1 MYTVMVYL
9 DTLKHNLSKDWNK
22 MKNARTVVSGI
33 LTAISAV
40 LLDCAW
46 AGVGAMTTAPVW
58 DLASNGGECTASPES
73 PLVVP
78 ASAIGNYGQF
88 TVEGTFT
95 FGDYQDNRGIM
106 LFDQL
111 QSNTGWGVGV
121 NHASGGGSPVY
132 LYCNGEE
139 YKAWLGFNQ
148 DYANS
153 THTFTLAV
161 RDGWMVL
168 YLDGKILRSFNN
180 VPSSPAGIGITVGGA
195 SKSHYKTRTGGFTV
209 KSLKVW
215 DGSEKYYAPGED
227 TTPASG
233 YRGGDGWLCEVPVNP
248 LSGVPN
254 VLIIGDSIG
263 DGYSAHFKTISA
275 GKANMYH
282 TNLSFAD
289 PGAAGIPTAVLQSL
303 CAIANFDVVVFNNGF
318 HSLHW
323 TAATVSDAEVKAS
336 YQTLANTLRGA
347 APGAKL
353 HYLATTPH
361 TGAIDPAVGH
371 VTALGESNDVVIRL
385 NTLAKEVMDA
395 AEIPYIDGYTLML
408 GQLAQAKGDHAHWN
422 APAYSQLARLVFE
435 SIGLTSEWAGKW
447 SDYSAGDTVTVE
459 IGDAIVHDADLTTIN
474 TFASINLATA
484 DSRLVFDLT
493 ADGDVMCAITN
504 KGVIVQRGAGAV
516 KLHKTA
522 ADTVGCDSYYTQGG
536 ILIENGW
543 FWAPQDMV
551 DSKTCSFGSVEM
563 AGEACVFVT
572 AKGATAKADTE
583 VDGLVGYGTV
593 TNVTTGGTCY
603 LRVVGRRAEPYIFY
617 GNIVGSGFRFYNSG
631 HQWLMGTNSS
641 YTSSSLPAYQHYE
654 QMIRGLCGI
663 LKFGK
668 KGYLSS
674 LGKYENVTLSEK
686 GGRLLYLGDGETTD
700 KNYSYVNGAAGDT
713 HSYWLDGGA
722 HGGLVF
728 SGKWGHGTANYP
740 AVFYLTGSNT
750 ESACEMACEWAGD
763 SENNPTYIT
772 KQGTGIWKFSDHA
785 DRRNTGVIAVE
796 DGVLQFT
803 SIAEKGEVCSLG
815 LATCLQEKY
824 IGPYDAARDVDYA
837 YLLGGASTRG
847 VMEYVGTGA
856 SSVSTRPFAVTGTGE
871 IRNSGGALAISGVK
885 AQADGATLVLSG
897 AATDSRLSEANNGP
911 ADEKLSLAKEGSG
924 TWRLTG
930 NNRLSG
936 ALSVKEGRLEVEGSR
951 QKNYKWF
958 KFVLRGGIDMAVN
971 GKSYQ
976 STISFDGVVFYD
988 RNGKKVTTQ
997 DNMIFDSHYTSD
1009 ARNEAEYG
1017 NKDDLMPGHYCWG
1030 RPTGN
1035 WAGTVY
1041 GLTADRDI
1049 DKMFVVDTGSS
1060 RVIVNTQDSKGG
1072 TTNYRIRSD
1081 AQGTAVWPIYIRLP
1095 DDIARV
1101 EAFDV
1106 VSRDT
1111 SAMGR
1116 ALSNWTMYASETG
1129 NDDWTEVGSYDY
1141 DVSTMP
1147 EADAFFSDKSSY
1159 TASDR
1164 PGKGYRITYED
1175 VSVSTLENLE
1185 SVSVSGSATLV
1196 ATGAVNLPDEL
1207 ELDAAGTSRI
1217 EGLALPETGTLRIIN
1232 VTDEGE
1238 LPVMFVNCA
1247 NVEKLANWTLYL
1259 NGKPRPSSWTLSVS
1273 EDGRLTLHKPGM
1285 VLIVR

>member
-1 MYTVMVYL
+1 
-9 DTLKHNLSKDWNK
+9 
-22 MKNARTVVSGI
+22 MKNARIVVPGA
-33 LTAISAV
+33 LTAIFAA

-46 AGVGAMTTAPVW
+46 AGVGTMTTPPVW
-58 DLASNGGECTASPES
+58 DLASNGGECTAAPET

-88 TVEGTFT
+88 TIEGTFT
-95 FGDYQDNRGIM
+95 FGGYQDNRGIM

-139 YKAWLGFNQ
+139 YKAWLGFDQ
-148 DYANS
+148 EFANS

-195 SKSHYKTRTGGFTV
+195 SKSHYLTRTGGFTV

-233 YRGGDGWLCEVPVNP
+233 YKGGDGWLCEVPVKP
-248 LSGVPN
+248 LANVPN
-254 VLIIGDSIG
+254 ILIIGDSIA
-263 DGYSAHFKTISA
+263 DGYSPHFKTITT

-303 CAIANFDVVVFNNGF
+303 CAIASFDIIVFNNGF

-323 TAATVSDAEVKAS
+323 TAATVSDTEVKAS
-336 YQTLANTLRGA
+336 YQTLANTLKGA

-353 HYLATTPH
+353 YYLATTPH
-361 TGAIDPAVGH
+361 TGAIDPTAGH
-371 VTALGESNDVVIRL
+371 VTTLGESNDVVIRL

-408 GQLAQAKGDHAHWN
+408 GQLAQAKGDHAHWS
-422 APAYSQLARLVFE
+422 APAYSQLARLVFD

-459 IGDAIVHDADLTTIN
+459 TGDAIVHDADLAKIN

-484 DSRLVFDLT
+484 DSRIVFDLT
-493 ADGDVMCAITN
+493 EDGDVTCAITN
-504 KGVIVQRGAGAV
+504 KGVIVQRGTGAV
-516 KLHKTA
+516 KLHRTA
-522 ADTVGCDSYYTQGG
+522 ADTARCDSYYTKGG
-536 ILIENGW
+536 VLIEQGW
-543 FWAPQDMV
+543 LWAPQDV
-551 DSKTCSFGSVEM
+551 TDKKTCSFGPVET
-563 AGEACVFVT
+563 AGDDCVFVT
-572 AKGATAKADTE
+572 AKGETANAHTE
-583 VDGLVGYGTV
+583 VDGLVGYGSV
-593 TNVTTGGTCY
+593 TNVSGVGDCY
-603 LRVVGRRAEPYIFY
+603 LYVVGKRTEPYVFY
-617 GNIVGSGFRFYNSG
+617 GDIVGYGFRFYNNG
-631 HQWLMGTNSS
+631 HQWLMGTNSNFA
-641 YTSSSLPAYQHYE
+641 SSVIPAYEHYE
-654 QMIRGLCGI
+654 QMTRGLCGI
-663 LKFGK
+663 RKFGK
-668 KGYLSS
+668 QGGKSS
-674 LGKYENVTLSEK
+674 LGTYRNVTLNPK
-686 GGRLLYLGDGETTD
+686 GGRLLYLGEGETTD
-700 KNYSYVNGAAGDT
+700 KNYGYTNDKVGPEY
-713 HSYWLDGGA
+713 SYWLDGGA
-722 HGGLVF
+722 SGGLVF
-728 SGKWGHGTANYP
+728 SGSWSHSTADNA

-750 ESACEMACEWAGD
+750 EAACEMACSWTGD
-763 SENNPTYIT
+763 SETNPTYIT
-772 KQGTGIWKFSDHA
+772 KQGTGVWKFSDHA

-815 LATCLQEKY
+815 LATCLQDKY
-824 IGPYDAARDVDYA
+824 IGPHDAAHDVDYA
-837 YLLGGASTRG
+837 YLLGGAMTRG

-885 AQADGATLVLSG
+885 AQTEGATLVLSG

-911 ADEKLSLAKEGSG
+911 SGEKLSLAKEGPG

-936 ALSVKEGRLEVEGSR
+936 ALNVKEGRLEVEGSR

-958 KFVLRGGIDMAVN
+958 KFVLRGTLRMDKDLDGKGIKKYADSVAFS
-971 GKSYQ
+971 GL
-976 STISFDGVVFYD
+976 VFYD
-988 RNGKKVTTQ
+988 KDGRKVTTK
-997 DNMIFDSHYTSD
+997 DNMTFASCYT
-1009 ARNEAEYG
+1009 NEAKTEANYG
-1017 NKDDLMPGHYCWG
+1017 DKDALQPGQYCWG
-1030 RPTGN
+1030 TPTGSK
-1035 WAGTVY
+1035 AGTGYSV
-1041 GLTADRDI
+1041 TAGRDI
-1049 DKMFVVDTGSS
+1049 DEIFKVNISDPKA
-1060 RVIVNTQDSKGG
+1060 IVTAQEG
-1072 TTNYRIRSD
+1072 TTYRIRTD
-1081 AQGTAVWPIYIRLP
+1081 VGGTWPIYIRLP
-1095 DDIARV
+1095 DDIVRV

-1106 VSRDT
+1106 VSRENP
-1111 SAMGR
+1111 SAR
-1116 ALSNWTMYASETG
+1116 ALSHWTMYASETG
-1129 NDDWTEVGSYDY
+1129 TDNDWVEVGSYDY
-1141 DVSTMP
+1141 VEETFP
-1147 EADAFFSDKSSY
+1147 NGHCFFSDKSDY

-1164 PGKGYRITYED
+1164 PGKGYKITYD
-1175 VSVSTLENLE
+1175 DISVSTLENLK
-1185 SVSVSGSATLV
+1185 SVSVSGSATLA

-1207 ELDAAGTSRI
+1207 ELDATGASRI
-1217 EGLALPETGTLRIIN
+1217 EGLALPETGTLRIVN

-1238 LPVMFVNCA
+1238 LPTIFVNCA

-1259 NGKPRPSSWTLSVS
+1259 NGKTRPSSWTLTVS

-1285 VLIVR
+1285 ALLVR

>member
-1 MYTVMVYL
+1 M
-9 DTLKHNLSKDWNK
+9 
-22 MKNARTVVSGI
+22 RTVVSGA
-33 LTAISAV
+33 LSLSFAV
-40 LLDCAW
+40 LLKGAW
-46 AGVGAMTTAPVW
+46 AGVGTMTTTPVW
-58 DLASNGGECTASPES
+58 DLASNGGECTASPEN

-88 TVEGTFT
+88 TIEGTFA

-139 YKAWLGFNQ
+139 YKAWLGFDQ

-195 SKSHYKTRTGGFTV
+195 SKSHYLTRTGGFTV

-233 YRGGDGWLCEVPVNP
+233 YRGGDGWLCEVPVKP
-248 LSGVPN
+248 LTGVPN

-303 CAIANFDVVVFNNGF
+303 CAIANFDVIVFNNGF

-323 TAATVSDAEVKAS
+323 TPATVSDAEVKAS
-336 YQTLANTLRGA
+336 YQTLANTLKGA

-361 TGAIDPAVGH
+361 TGAIDPAAGH
-371 VTALGESNDVVIRL
+371 VTTLGESNDVVIRL

-395 AEIPYIDGYTLML
+395 AEIPYIDAYTLML

-422 APAYSQLARLVFE
+422 AAAYSQLARLVFD
-435 SIGLTSEWAGKW
+435 SIGLTNEWAGKW

-459 IGDAIVHDADLTTIN
+459 TGDAIVHDVDLSAIN

-493 ADGDVMCAITN
+493 ADGDVTCAITN
-504 KGVIVQRGAGAV
+504 KGVIVQRGTGAV

-522 ADTVGCDSYYTQGG
+522 ADTARCDSYYTKGG
-536 ILIENGW
+536 VLIEKGW
-543 FWAPQDMV
+543 LWAPQDMV
-551 DSKTCSFGSVEM
+551 NSKTCSFGPVET
-563 AGEACVFVT
+563 AGDDCVFVT
-572 AKGATAKADTE
+572 ARGETAQAHTE
-583 VDGLVGYGTV
+583 VDGLVGYGAV
-593 TNVTTGGTCY
+593 TNVTGEGKCY
-603 LRVVGRRAEPYIFY
+603 LYVVGKRTEPYVFY
-617 GNIVGSGFRFYNSG
+617 GDIVGYGFRFYNNG
-631 HQWLMGTNSS
+631 HQWLMGTNSNFA
-641 YTSSSLPAYQHYE
+641 SSVIPAYEHYE
-654 QMIRGLCGI
+654 QMTRGLCGI
-663 LKFGK
+663 RKFGK
-668 KGYLSS
+668 QGGKSS
-674 LGKYENVTLSEK
+674 LGTYRNVTLNPK
-686 GGRLLYLGDGETTD
+686 GGRLLYLGEGETTD
-700 KNYSYVNGAAGDT
+700 KNYGYTNDKVGT
-713 HSYWLDGGA
+713 EYSYWLDGGA
-722 HGGLVF
+722 SGGLVF
-728 SGKWGHGTANYP
+728 SGSWSHSIADNA

-750 ESACEMACEWAGD
+750 DAACEMACSWTGD
-763 SENNPTYIT
+763 TETNPTYIT
-772 KQGTGIWKFSDHA
+772 KQGTGVWKFSDHA

-796 DGVLQFT
+796 NGTLQFT

-824 IGPYDAARDVDYA
+824 IGPHDAAHDVDYA
-837 YLLGGASTRG
+837 YLLGGAMTRG
-847 VMEYVGTGA
+847 VMEYIGTGA

-885 AQADGATLVLSG
+885 AKTDGATLVLSG
-897 AATDSRLSEANNGP
+897 TATDSRLSEANDGP
-911 ADEKLSLAKEGSG
+911 SGEKLSLSKEGAG

-936 ALSVKEGRLEVEGSR
+936 SLNVKEGRLEVEGSR
-951 QKNYKWF
+951 QKSYKWF
-958 KFVLRGGIDMAVN
+958 KFLIRGTVRIDTAV
-971 GKSYQ
+971 
-976 STISFDGVVFYD
+976 STYADRLAFSGLVFYD
-988 RNGKKVTTQ
+988 SDGNKITTQ
-997 DNMIFDSHYTSD
+997 NNMTFDSHYLNDDGTK
-1009 ARNEAEYG
+1009 AAYG
-1017 NKDDLMPGHYCWG
+1017 DKDKLAPGHYCWG
-1030 RPTGN
+1030 KDTGGK
-1035 WAGTVY
+1035 ATQY
-1041 GLTADRDI
+1041 TLTAGRDI
-1049 DKMFVVDTGSS
+1049 DEMFKVNMDSGK
-1060 RVIVNTQDSKGG
+1060 VIVSPSIGADG
-1072 TTNYRIRSD
+1072 YAIRPNIG
-1081 AQGTAVWPIYIRLP
+1081 AAWPIYIRLP
-1095 DDIARV
+1095 DDMVRV

-1106 VSRDT
+1106 VSRNEATAAD
-1111 SAMGR
+1111 
-1116 ALSNWTMYASETG
+1116 ALSDWTMYASETG
-1129 NDDWTEVGSYDY
+1129 NDNDWVEVGKYDY
-1141 DVSTMP
+1141 DAATMP
-1147 EADAFFSDKSSY
+1147 GADSFFSDQSGY
-1159 TASDR
+1159 TAAAR
-1164 PGKGYRITYED
+1164 PGKGYKITYED
-1175 VSVSTLENLE
+1175 ISVSTLENLK
-1185 SVSVSGSATLV
+1185 SVSVSGSATLA

-1217 EGLALPETGTLRIIN
+1217 EGLTLPETGTLRIVN

-1238 LPVMFVNCA
+1238 LPLIFVNCT

-1259 NGKPRPSSWTLSVS
+1259 NDRTRPSSWKLTVS
-1273 EDGRLTLHKPGM
+1273 EDGRLTLHKPGLA
-1285 VLIVR
+1285 LIVR

>member
-1 MYTVMVYL
+1 
-9 DTLKHNLSKDWNK
+9 

-33 LTAISAV
+33 LTAIFAA

-46 AGVGAMTTAPVW
+46 AGVGTMTTPPVW
-58 DLASNGGECTASPES
+58 DLASNGGECTASPET

-78 ASAIGNYGQF
+78 ANAIGNYGQF
-88 TVEGTFT
+88 TIEGTFT

-139 YKAWLGFNQ
+139 YKAWLGFDQ
-148 DYANS
+148 EFANS

-195 SKSHYKTRTGGFTV
+195 SKSHYLTRTGGFTV

-233 YRGGDGWLCEVPVNP
+233 YKGGDGWLCEVPVNP
-248 LSGVPN
+248 LKGVPN
-254 VLIIGDSIG
+254 ILIIGDSIA
-263 DGYSAHFKTISA
+263 DGYSPHFKTITT

-303 CAIANFDVVVFNNGF
+303 CAIANFDIIVFNNGF

-323 TAATVSDAEVKAS
+323 TAATVPDAEVKAS
-336 YQTLANTLRGA
+336 YQTLAATLKGA
-347 APGAKL
+347 ALGAKL

-361 TGAIDPAVGH
+361 TGAIDPAAGH
-371 VTALGESNDVVIRL
+371 VTTLGESNDVVIRL

-408 GQLAQAKGDHAHWN
+408 GQLAQAKGDHAHWS
-422 APAYSQLARLVFE
+422 APAYSQLARLVFD

-459 IGDAIVHDADLTTIN
+459 TGDAIVHDADLAKIN

-484 DSRLVFDLT
+484 DSRIVFDLT
-493 ADGDVMCAITN
+493 EDGDVTCAITN
-504 KGVIVQRGAGAV
+504 KGVIVQRGTGAV
-516 KLHKTA
+516 KLHRTA
-522 ADTVGCDSYYTQGG
+522 ADTARCDSYYTKGG
-536 ILIENGW
+536 VLIEKGW
-543 FWAPQDMV
+543 LWAPQDV
-551 DSKTCSFGSVEM
+551 TDKKTCSFGPVET
-563 AGEACVFVT
+563 AGDDCVFVT
-572 AKGATAKADTE
+572 AKGETANAHTE
-583 VDGLVGYGTV
+583 VDGLVGYGSV
-593 TNVTTGGTCY
+593 TNVSGAGDCY
-603 LRVVGRRAEPYIFY
+603 LYVVGRRTEPYVFY
-617 GNIVGSGFRFYNSG
+617 GDIVGYGFRFYNNG
-631 HQWLMGTNSS
+631 HQWLMGTNSNFA
-641 YTSSSLPAYQHYE
+641 SSAIPAYQHYE

-663 LKFGK
+663 RKFGK
-668 KGYLSS
+668 QGGKSS
-674 LGKYENVTLSEK
+674 LGTYRNVTLNEK
-686 GGRLLYLGDGETTD
+686 GGRLLYLGEGETTD
-700 KNYSYVNGAAGDT
+700 KNYSYTNDNKGDPT
-713 HSYWLDGGA
+713 YSYWLDGGA
-722 HGGLVF
+722 NGGLVF
-728 SGKWGHGTANYP
+728 SGSWSHTIATCTA
-740 AVFYLTGSNT
+740 AFYLTGSNT
-750 ESACEMACEWAGD
+750 EAACEMACSWTGD
-763 SENNPTYIT
+763 SETNPTYIT
-772 KQGTGIWKFSDHA
+772 KQGTGVWKFSDHA

-824 IGPYDAARDVDYA
+824 IGPYDAAHDVDYA
-837 YLLGGASTRG
+837 YLLGGATTRG

-885 AQADGATLVLSG
+885 AQTEGATLVLSG
-897 AATDSRLSEANNGP
+897 VATDSCLSEANDGP
-911 ADEKLSLAKEGSG
+911 SGEKLSLAKEGAG

-936 ALSVKEGRLEVEGSR
+936 SLNVKEGRLEVEGSR
-951 QKNYKWF
+951 QKSYKWF
-958 KFVLRGGIDMAVN
+958 KFLIRGGVQIATGTKVYNDV
-971 GKSYQ
+971 
-976 STISFDGVVFYD
+976 ISFDGLVFYD
-988 RNGKKVTTQ
+988 KDGNKVTTQ
-997 DNMIFDSHYTSD
+997 DNMTAVLHYT
-1009 ARNEAEYG
+1009 NEAKTQANCG
-1017 NKDDLMPGHYCWG
+1017 SKDELLPGQYCWG
-1030 RPTGN
+1030 VSTG
-1035 WAGTVY
+1035 GRTTTY
-1041 GLTADRDI
+1041 TQGKSDRDI
-1049 DKMFVVDTGSS
+1049 DEMFKVDVDTS
-1060 RVIVNTQDSKGG
+1060 RVVVSPTGYG
-1072 TTNYRIRSD
+1072 IRPAFD
-1081 AQGTAVWPIYIRLP
+1081 EAWPIYIRLP
-1095 DDIARV
+1095 DDMVRV

-1106 VSRDT
+1106 VSHDGAT
-1111 SAMGR
+1111 TAR

-1129 NDDWTEVGSYDY
+1129 NDNDWVEVGKYDY
-1141 DVSTMP
+1141 DETTMP
-1147 EADAFFSDKSSY
+1147 GEDSFFSDQSSY
-1159 TASDR
+1159 TAAAR
-1164 PGKGYRITYED
+1164 PGKGYKITYD
-1175 VSVSTLENLE
+1175 DISVSTLENLK
-1185 SVSVSGSATLV
+1185 SVSVSGSATLA

-1207 ELDAAGTSRI
+1207 ELDAAGASRI
-1217 EGLALPETGTLRIIN
+1217 EGLALPETGTLRIVN
-1232 VTDEGE
+1232 VTDEGV
-1238 LPVMFVNCA
+1238 LPTIFVNCT
-1247 NVEKLANWTLYL
+1247 NVEKLADWTLYL
-1259 NGKPRPSSWTLSVS
+1259 NGKTRPSSWTLTVS

-1285 VLIVR
+1285 ALIVR

>member
-1 MYTVMVYL
+1 M
-9 DTLKHNLSKDWNK
+9 KK
-22 MKNARTVVSGI
+22 MLAGVLILALGI
-33 LTAISAV
+33 V
-40 LLDCAW
+40 R
-46 AGVGAMTTAPVW
+46 AGVGTMTTVPTW

-88 TVEGTFT
+88 TIEGTFT

-139 YKAWLGFNQ
+139 YKAWLGFDQ
-148 DYANS
+148 EFANS

-180 VPSSPAGIGITVGGA
+180 VPSSPSGIGITVGGA
-195 SKSHYKTRTGGFTV
+195 SKSHYLTRTGGFTV

-233 YRGGDGWLCEVPVNP
+233 YKGGDGWLCEVPVNP
-248 LSGVPN
+248 LKGVPN
-254 VLIIGDSIG
+254 ILIIGDSIG
-263 DGYSAHFKTISA
+263 DGYSPHFKAITT

-303 CAIANFDVVVFNNGF
+303 CAIASFDIIVFNNGF

-323 TAATVSDAEVKAS
+323 TAAAVSDAEVKAS

-347 APGAKL
+347 APGARL

-361 TGAIDPAVGH
+361 TGAIDPAAGH

-422 APAYSQLARLVFE
+422 APAYSQLARLVFD

-447 SDYSAGDTVTVE
+447 SDYSAGDAVTVE
-459 IGDAIVHDADLTTIN
+459 TGDAVVHDADLATIN

-493 ADGDVMCAITN
+493 ADGDVTCAITN
-504 KGVIVQRGAGAV
+504 KGVIVQRGTGAV
-516 KLHKTA
+516 KLHKTEADA
-522 ADTVGCDSYYTQGG
+522 ARCDSYYTKGG
-536 ILIENGW
+536 VLIEKGW
-543 FWAPQDMV
+543 LWAPQDMV
-551 DSKTCSFGSVEM
+551 NSKTCSFGPVET
-563 AGEACVFVT
+563 AGDDCVFVT
-572 AKGATAKADTE
+572 ARGETAQAHTE
-583 VDGLVGYGTV
+583 VDGLVGYGAV
-593 TNVTTGGTCY
+593 TNVTGEGKCY
-603 LRVVGRRAEPYIFY
+603 LYVVGKRSEPYVFH
-617 GNIVGSGFRFYNSG
+617 GDIVGYGFRFYNNG
-631 HQWLMGTNSS
+631 HQWLMGTNSNFA
-641 YTSSSLPAYQHYE
+641 SSVIPAYQHYE
-654 QMIRGLCGI
+654 QMTRGLCGI
-663 LKFGK
+663 RKFGRQGGK
-668 KGYLSS
+668 SS
-674 LGKYENVTLSEK
+674 LGTYQNVTLNEK
-686 GGRLLYLGDGETTD
+686 GGRLLYLGEGETTD
-700 KNYSYVNGAAGDT
+700 KNYSYTNDNKGDPT
-713 HSYWLDGGA
+713 YSYWLDGGA
-722 HGGLVF
+722 NGGLVF
-728 SGKWGHGTANYP
+728 SGSWSHTIATCTA
-740 AVFYLTGSNT
+740 AFYLTGSNA
-750 ESACEMACEWAGD
+750 EAACEMACSWTGD
-763 SENNPTYIT
+763 SETNPTYIT
-772 KQGTGIWKFSDHA
+772 KQGTGVWKFSDHA

-824 IGPYDAARDVDYA
+824 IGPYDAAHDVDYA
-837 YLLGGASTRG
+837 YLLGGATTRG

-885 AQADGATLVLSG
+885 AQTEGATLVLSG

-911 ADEKLSLAKEGSG
+911 SGEKLSLAKEGPG

-936 ALSVKEGRLEVEGSR
+936 SLNVKEGRLEVEGSR
-951 QKNYKWF
+951 QKSYKWF
-958 KFVLRGGIDMAVN
+958 KFLIRAGVQIATGEKVYNDV
-971 GKSYQ
+971 
-976 STISFDGVVFYD
+976 ISFSGLVFYD
-988 RNGKKVTTQ
+988 KNGNKITNHDNMTAVLYYTNDAKTQADCGKK
-997 DNMIFDSHYTSD
+997 D
-1009 ARNEAEYG
+1009 E
-1017 NKDDLMPGHYCWG
+1017 LLPGQYCWG
-1030 RPTGN
+1030 VSTGGR
-1035 WAGTVY
+1035 APRY
-1041 GLTADRDI
+1041 SLTAGRDI
-1049 DKMFVVDTGSS
+1049 DELFTVDTDSG
-1060 RVIVNTQDSKGG
+1060 RVIVSPDTYNG
-1072 TTNYRIRSD
+1072 IRPNLNE
-1081 AQGTAVWPIYIRLP
+1081 AMPIYIRLP
-1095 DDIARV
+1095 DEMSRV

-1106 VSRDT
+1106 VSRDVAT
-1111 SAMGR
+1111 MGR
-1116 ALSNWTMYASETG
+1116 ALASWTMYASETG
-1129 NDDWTEVGSYDY
+1129 NDDDWVEVGKYDY
-1141 DVSTMP
+1141 DAETMP
-1147 EADAFFSDKSSY
+1147 GADSFFSDQSGY
-1159 TASDR
+1159 TAAAR
-1164 PGKGYRITYED
+1164 PGKGYKITYED
-1175 VSVSTLENLE
+1175 ISVSTLENLK
-1185 SVSVSGSATLV
+1185 SVSVSGSATLA

-1207 ELDAAGTSRI
+1207 ELDAAGISRI
-1217 EGLALPETGTLRIIN
+1217 EGLALPETGTLRIVN

-1238 LPVMFVNCA
+1238 LPTIFVNCT
-1247 NVEKLANWTLYL
+1247 NVEKLADWTLYL
-1259 NGKPRPSSWTLSVS
+1259 NGKTRPSSWTLTVS

-1285 VLIVR
+1285 ALLVR